1 MTDWKA
7 YYYEHPHERNR
18 FCEFKS
24 ACKDA
29 IWEQLLDFQK
39 KQFKK
44 SAYLQCS
51 ITKELVNFEE
61 AKVDHVPEHPI
72 DGIIK
77 SWIKENNALSSSLEW
92 EKIQLYKIYVTVK
105 GTTFP
110 QWKFKDAKVK
120 DDFSEFHKKH
130 AHLHIIKKPP
140 DENGRKKRKKDKD
153 NKNKGNDYSSKT
165 ENNICRKKRKIE
177 KKYE

>member
-1 MTDWKA
+1 MTNWKA
-7 YYYEHPHERNR
+7 YYYEHPYQRNR
-18 FCEFKS
+18 FGELKS

-51 ITKELVNFEE
+51 ITKKLINFEE

-77 SWIKENNALSSSLEW
+77 NWCKENAPSLEW
-92 EKIQLYKIYVTVK
+92 EKIQLYKIYVTIK
-105 GTTFP
+105 GITFP
-110 QWKFKDAKVK
+110 QWKFKDVEVK
-120 DDFSEFHKKH
+120 NDFSEFHKKH
-130 AHLHIIKKPP
+130 AHLHIIKKPA
-140 DENGRKKRKKDKD
+140 DENGRKKRKKDKN
-153 NKNKGNDYSSKT
+153 NKNKENNCNSKK
-165 ENNICRKKRKIE
+165 ENNIHCKKRKIE